1 MTFDEYATMVRS
13 LHTLNTKQQEYIDR
27 IPRDIRDAI
36 FDNEYTAAYSE
47 MLNSVMKAALPQ
59 NLYDD
64 TQWLLYEWKPGA
76 LVQIDGVDYVT
87 CTLDECL
94 QLSKM
99 LYF

>member
-1 MTFDEYATMVRS
+1 MTFEEYSTMI
-13 LHTLNTKQQEYIDR
+13 HTLHALNDKQQDYIDR

-47 MLNSVMKAALPQ
+47 MVNSVMKAALPQ

-76 LVQIDGVDYVT
+76 LIQVNGADYT
-87 CTLDECL
+87 PCTLDEYL
-94 QLSKM
+94 QISKM